1 MILYLLGVFLAFSLG
16 FLLAALLTGG
26 SQGTGAQEAYATGRL
41 GTERP
46 GEGVVAR
53 HTAWTPGEGTKV
65 S

>member
-16 FLLAALLTGG
+16 FVLAAVLTGG
-26 SQGTGAQEAYATGRL
+26 SQRTGAQEAYATGRL

-46 GEGVVAR
+46 GEGVVPR
-53 HTAWTPGEGTKV
+53 RTSWTPGEGTKV